1 VEDSALSTD
10 GKESVEASP
19 SVVEDEARS
28 SVGEEVRDPT
38 PQASASAN
46 GLAALERERWF
57 RDRFEKEHQ
66 VTLAMMR
73 LLVAGV
79 RNEGQCMRFWRW
91 MIDDLRS
98 ERRLLDEPDGD
109 SWNNEVLLRRVRGWF
124 SRRGADSN
132 ASGGGLSERRV

>member
-1 VEDSALSTD
+1 VEDSALSTN

-19 SVVEDEARS
+19 PPLEEAS
-28 SVGEEVRDPT
+28 GSG
-38 PQASASAN
+38 PQAHVAGN
-46 GLAALERERWF
+46 GVAALERERWF

-79 RNEGQCMRFWRW
+79 RNEGPLMRFWRW

-98 ERRLLDEPDGD
+98 ERRLLDGTDGD
-109 SWNNEVLLRRVRGWF
+109 RWKDEVVLRRVRGWLA
-124 SRRGADSN
+124 RRGADSDAN
-132 ASGGGLSERRV
+132 GTGLSERGV